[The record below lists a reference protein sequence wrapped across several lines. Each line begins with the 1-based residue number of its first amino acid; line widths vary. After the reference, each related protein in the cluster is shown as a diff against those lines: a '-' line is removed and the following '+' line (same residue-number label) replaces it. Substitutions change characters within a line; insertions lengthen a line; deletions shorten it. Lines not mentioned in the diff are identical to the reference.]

1 MNDTTIQYISD
12 SLNLK
17 LDLSKK
23 KRKKQCLGVLLEFD
37 CGIEDCVKEKKKIE
51 FIMILITEKK
61 RSYSFLYNEILL
73 FSAISRLLRLWRMT
87 FKVLPNLECQVGW
100 RYKKLVATWRKK
112 NGMDE
117 KNIRIS
123 SKSSMS
129 LWKI

>member
-87 FKVLPNLECQVGW
+87 FKVLPNLECQVG
-100 RYKKLVATWRKK
+100 
-112 NGMDE
+112 
-117 KNIRIS
+117 
-123 SKSSMS
+123 
-129 LWKI
+129 

>member
-1 MNDTTIQYISD
+1 MIQYFSD

-23 KRKKQCLGVLLEFD
+23 KKSNTLE
-37 CGIEDCVKEKKKIE
+37 CYWNSIVKSRTVWKKKKIE
-51 FIMILITEKK
+51 FIMILIAEKK
-61 RSYSFLYNEILL
+61 RSYSFLYNKILL

-87 FKVLPNLECQVGW
+87 FKVLPNLECQTGW

-112 NGMDE
+112 NGMDK